1 MKKKKYQFTEEQKR
15 KAVDEYVAGHRRAE
29 DIAKELGIPQGYLY
43 KWRVQLSERG
53 KNARVDEL
61 EGKGMSREVAQMFE
75 MKQAEIDA
83 YRAALA
89 QQIVI
94 NDLLKKLPASMISQR
109 ESELNGLLA
118 ITRKLARSKG
128 PVK

>member
-1 MKKKKYQFTEEQKR
+1 MKNKKYQFTDEQKR
-15 KAVDEYVAGHRRAE
+15 KAVDEYVSGQKRAE
-29 DIAKELGIPQGYLY
+29 DIAKELKVPQGYLY
-43 KWRVQLSERG
+43 KWRVQLSEKG
-53 KNARVDEL
+53 KSVRVEEL
-61 EGKGMSREVAQMFE
+61 EKRGMSREMAQMME
-75 MKQAEIDA
+75 TKDAEIDA

-118 ITRKLARSKG
+118 IAKKLGRSKG